1 MSKLLTQEEIDAL
14 LSSDQALETG
24 EPEVPEEKELRLYD
38 FKRPDRISRDQSKTL
53 RNIHDNFAKLLSTY
67 LSNILRTMV
76 DVKSPTIEQISYLE
90 FTMSAS
96 DFTNMYQFEIE
107 GLEGKAILEV
117 DPNFTFF
124 LVDRLFGGPGSTNRK
139 RDSITEI
146 ESYVL
151 RNVADKILGYFQESW
166 ANIDTLVPKIHQ
178 FETNPQLV
186 TIAPSSETM
195 IVISFPILTRNFE
208 FSMLLCFP
216 YFMLEPVLKKL
227 LDQTFM
233 SLLKKKPSESDLEII
248 HNSIEQTNVDFV
260 IELGRTELLVQ
271 DFVNLNLGD
280 ILTLDRKTDEYLIAN
295 IKDIPKFLGIPG
307 KQDNKL
313 VFKIQHIL
321 DEQGE
326 IINGNS
332 RES

>member
-14 LSSDQALETG
+14 LSSEQALDG
-24 EPEVPEEKELRLYD
+24 SIPEPEKQQELRLYD

-76 DVKSPTIEQISYLE
+76 DVKSPTIEQISYIE

-96 DFTNMYQFEIE
+96 DFTNMFIFEIE
-107 GLEGKAILEV
+107 HLEGKALLEI

-124 LVDRLFGGPGSTNRK
+124 LIDRLFGGPGSTNRK
-139 RDSITEI
+139 SNNITEI
-146 ESYVL
+146 ESFVL
-151 RNVADKILGYFQESW
+151 KKVAGSILDYFQESW
-166 ANIDTLVPKIHQ
+166 ANIADLVPKIHQ

-216 YFMLEPVLKKL
+216 YFMLEPILKKL
-227 LDQTFM
+227 LDQNFLLM
-233 SLLKKKPSESDLEII
+233 LKKTPSNADIELI
-248 HNSIEQTNVDFV
+248 HKVIEQTNAKMTVELGKTEMSVEDFV
-260 IELGRTELLVQ
+260 SLKE
-271 DFVNLNLGD
+271 GD
-280 ILTLDRKTDEYLIAN
+280 IIVLDRKIDEYLVGYIE
-295 IKDIPKFLGIPG
+295 KIPKFLGSAG
-307 KQDNKL
+307 KTLKNKAFRLEYFLDN
-313 VFKIQHIL
+313 
-321 DEQGE
+321 DGD
-326 IINGNS
+326 IIKG
-332 RES
+332 